1 MFPLLGHRRVPTF
14 NLHVNVCYFFL
25 ERNKTNNPVLLSD
38 PAHRWRSWGWP
49 WAPRLV
55 VTRSAHP
62 ASPLPPAS
70 SFQLLWAEG
79 PPPPP

>member
-1 MFPLLGHRRVPTF
+1 MQNANFTHQTVLRREKHGQEKVLMFPLLGHRRVPTF

-49 WAPRLV
+49 WAPG
-55 VTRSAHP
+55 S
-62 ASPLPPAS
+62 
-70 SFQLLWAEG
+70 W
-79 PPPPP
+79 